1 MQPVLRPLSLGELL
15 DQTFQFY
22 RSHFLLFIGIAA
34 VPAVCTLFIR
44 VILQVLTYSALRGGS
59 FFAAEIAAVLTALVG
74 LIVMLIATAV
84 SQAATATAVS
94 DLYLGSQT
102 TIGGAYRR
110 VRGSFGRMTGI
121 VFGLGLLMGI
131 GFLCL
136 IIPGI
141 YLAIIWS
148 LAIPAAVIEDL
159 GFAECRDRS
168 KFLTESARGQMF
180 MIWVLVLFIT
190 YLVIFAIQ
198 FPVGAIGAFVLGK
211 HANGSLTF
219 NIIAGITGT
228 IASTLVGPLGMIA
241 FTIAYFNQR
250 VRKEAFDVQLMM
262 QSSEQASAA
271 AAGGQAAN

>member
-1 MQPVLRPLSLGELL
+1 MQPILRPLSLGELL

-34 VPAVCTLFIR
+34 VPAVCTLFVR
-44 VILQVLTYSALRGGS
+44 VLLQVFAYSVGRGGS
-59 FFAAEIAAVLTALVG
+59 VIGAGIAALTTALIG
-74 LIVMLIATAV
+74 LVVTLVSTAV

-94 DLYLGSQT
+94 DLYLGNET
-102 TIGGAYRR
+102 TITGAYRR
-110 VRGSFGRMTGI
+110 IRGSFGRMTGI
-121 VFGLGLLMGI
+121 VFGLGLLIVI
-131 GFLCL
+131 GFICL
-136 IIPGI
+136 VIPGI

-168 KFLTESARGQMF
+168 KFLTEGALGRMF

-198 FPVGAIGAFVLGK
+198 VPVGAIGVMVLGR
-211 HANGSLTF
+211 HATGSLTF
-219 NIIAGITGT
+219 NIIAGITGAM
-228 IASTLVGPLGMIA
+228 ASTLVGPLGMIA

-262 QSSEQASAA
+262 QSSEQTSAA
-271 AAGGQAAN
+271 AAGGSAAN